1 MLRKKISNKRLLHF
15 RVIAPLVKIMR
26 LFCMNSARWLTVLLL
41 IISSV
46 SSTDD
51 DTDGGTAVISE
62 VEVVPAIV
70 SDDSSIPPIFV
81 MNLKRSQDR
90 WEQAQRQMAGE
101 GLIVERLDAIDGRAL
116 SNEELRNQ
124 STRMAMYLQPRG
136 VIGCYLSHRKFWQ
149 MVVDEGHESA
159 IIFEDDVKLVPDF
172 KEKLK
177 AHLALFGNE
186 VYDVVLLGE
195 KKLYPF
201 FIFWI
206 VLWTTH
212 FCWGKDN

>member
-70 SDDSSIPPIFV
+70 SDDSSIPPISV
-81 MNLKRSQDR
+81 LRS
-90 WEQAQRQMAGE
+90 
-101 GLIVERLDAIDGRAL
+101 L
-116 SNEELRNQ
+116 
-124 STRMAMYLQPRG
+124 
-136 VIGCYLSHRKFWQ
+136 
-149 MVVDEGHESA
+149 
-159 IIFEDDVKLVPDF
+159 
-172 KEKLK
+172 
-177 AHLALFGNE
+177 
-186 VYDVVLLGE
+186 
-195 KKLYPF
+195 
-201 FIFWI
+201 
-206 VLWTTH
+206 
-212 FCWGKDN
+212 